1 MRFFCIADTESSL
14 GFKLTGVETR
24 DVASRSQALEALQEA
39 KGNKEIGIIL
49 VTEKAAAL
57 VREEVQT
64 HIEGSP
70 VPLILEIPSRGL
82 QPKRKSAAELLK
94 ELAGF

>member
-1 MRFFCIADTESSL
+1 MKFFCIADAGSSL

-24 DVASRSQALEALQEA
+24 DVASRPQALEALKEA
-39 KGNKEIGIIL
+39 KENKEIGIIL
-49 VTEKAAAL
+49 VTQKAAEL
-57 VREEVQT
+57 IQEEVQT

-70 VPLILEIPSRGL
+70 VPLILEIPSRGM